1 MEENEEIIKF
11 ISSLENN
18 NIDLEQNLIPL
29 LEKANKYIIIL
40 NKYISEGISVLKELY
55 SPYFPDLPTI
65 VTNSFEYVK
74 SIKVIEEN
82 KLLLKSDTKS
92 GIKQLKQELSFLPN
106 NVLMTLTFMLS
117 SSNVIN
123 SSQDNSSEE
132 QIKKNYEKI
141 LEIFN
146 QKNILLNF
154 ISNHMK
160 YLAPNL
166 TLLLGPEISAKLVT
180 EAGGLAP
187 LARTPSGNILNMGRH
202 ELNLEGFS
210 TMNKFN
216 NGYLTELKEYKN
228 AVDSMKIKVLRRYA
242 NKTALAA
249 RKDAFLNR
257 SKNNGNNNKENYGT
271 ELKKIIADKVEKIK
285 NDVQPILKKPLPRPD
300 DKPSKK
306 RGGKRV
312 RGIKKKFELTEVRKL
327 KNRMKFGE
335 PEAEYRD
342 TGVGFGMLG
351 VGGIGSSL
359 RVAINKNNK
368 IITKK
373 QKMYDKKY
381 GNKEIN
387 INNEQQEKK

>member
-180 EAGGLAP
+180 EAGGLGP

>member
-82 KLLLKSDTKS
+82 KLLLKNDTKS

-257 SKNNGNNNKENYGT
+257 SKNNGNNNKENYGN

>member
-1 MEENEEIIKF
+1 
-11 ISSLENN
+11 
-18 NIDLEQNLIPL
+18 
-29 LEKANKYIIIL
+29 
-40 NKYISEGISVLKELY
+40 
-55 SPYFPDLPTI
+55 
-65 VTNSFEYVK
+65 
-74 SIKVIEEN
+74 
-82 KLLLKSDTKS
+82 
-92 GIKQLKQELSFLPN
+92 
-106 NVLMTLTFMLS
+106 
-117 SSNVIN
+117 
-123 SSQDNSSEE
+123 
-132 QIKKNYEKI
+132 
-141 LEIFN
+141 
-146 QKNILLNF
+146 
-154 ISNHMK
+154 
-160 YLAPNL
+160 
-166 TLLLGPEISAKLVT
+166 
-180 EAGGLAP
+180 
-187 LARTPSGNILNMGRH
+187 
-202 ELNLEGFS
+202 
-210 TMNKFN
+210 MNKFN